1 MAGLFGGGDVPAAPA
16 PMPVPEPPKPTPMAD
31 ETKLAK
37 KKKQA
42 LLASQSRGGR
52 QSTLLSQYG
61 ESETLGS

>member
-1 MAGLFGGGDVPAAPA
+1 MGSLFGGGDVPAPQ
-16 PMPVPEPPKPTPMAD
+16 PMPIPEMPKPTPMAD

-42 LLASQSRGGR
+42 LLTAQGRGGR

-61 ESETLGS
+61 ESETLG